1 MQNLLETYAESSNSS
16 HISIE
21 SDKQPVSV
29 DVDETSTVQEHQDT
43 RKQPPKTFKP
53 QEQIFK
59 FFTPVQ
65 KQVPASSEQL
75 PSLPN
80 NPSEKPRS
88 SCKWS
93 DWRRTQRRG
102 KDAERKKKFRA
113 KQESS
118 NTEARKRKAVM
129 SMISQ
134 ECYRTGTDILIDG
147 NRQAIAARVFNAL
160 EQPKKQRKV
169 DDEGHAVVTASY
181 KSCSFNGGFR
191 VRM

>member
-75 PSLPN
+75 HSLPN
-80 NPSEKPRS
+80 NPSENQEAPASGLTGEESREGEKMPNAKRNFEPS
-88 SCKWS
+88 KKAL
-93 DWRRTQRRG
+93 TQKHG
-102 KDAERKKKFRA
+102 KE
-113 KQESS
+113 KQ
-118 NTEARKRKAVM
+118 
-129 SMISQ
+129 
-134 ECYRTGTDILIDG
+134 
-147 NRQAIAARVFNAL
+147 
-160 EQPKKQRKV
+160 
-169 DDEGHAVVTASY
+169 
-181 KSCSFNGGFR
+181 
-191 VRM
+191 